1 MVLMCNSR
9 PAGEDKTPPPRPQPF
24 SHDGLGPVCASQPR
38 ACPGPAAHQSQ
49 GGWERKVGSRELG
62 LESSGE
68 QTQGLVESGLG
79 KVHLWM
85 LIHEPAETKQEG
97 ETGHPSP

>member
-1 MVLMCNSR
+1 M
-9 PAGEDKTPPPRPQPF
+9 
-24 SHDGLGPVCASQPR
+24 
-38 ACPGPAAHQSQ
+38 
-49 GGWERKVGSRELG
+49 GSREFS

-68 QTQGLVESGLG
+68 QTQELVESGLG

-97 ETGHPSP
+97 ETGHPSPQICPFLSASNMRSHLFTTLSNLEPCQAGVGPSRPPQGWLLRCQHRHCFFCW